1 MANSWFALLALA
13 LETGGVTGLLSPTA
27 GNLELAAYL
36 IAHAM
41 ACALL
46 TLILL
51 PLMPSRYRG
60 QPITTGVFLFTLQFA
75 IPFIGSVGLVLGML
89 LALYLPRSSR
99 DIPWQ
104 EVDIPELP
112 FQPIDMDL
120 QVGDIPWQE
129 VDIPEL
135 PFQPIDMDL
144 QVVYSQGGLRQVLR
158 EAISTDKR
166 LKALMATRQMNDR
179 DAIEILREALKDP
192 SDDVRLLA
200 YSMLEQKEKTL
211 AQRAGTLQQSLQNAD
226 DLTSV
231 SLQRRLAQVWWEMA
245 YLGLAQGGL
254 RHYYLDSAG
263 KLLRRLVARR
273 SQHNDWRLLGRVEL
287 ALGNIDNAE
296 EAFRSALAGGSSPE
310 LIMPYLGEVAYLRR
324 DFAQVRQHLSA
335 CPLERFHP
343 ANRPV
348 IESWL

>member
-120 QVGDIPWQE
+120 QV
-129 VDIPEL
+129 
-135 PFQPIDMDL
+135 
-144 QVVYSQGGLRQVLR
+144 VYSQGGLRQVLR

-179 DAIEILREALKDP
+179 DAIEILREALKDA

-211 AQRAGTLQQSLQNAD
+211 AQRAGLLQQSLQSAD
-226 DLTSV
+226 DLDSV

-254 RHYYLDSAG
+254 RQYYLDSAG

-324 DFAQVRQHLSA
+324 DFDQVRQHLSA

>member
-120 QVGDIPWQE
+120 QV
-129 VDIPEL
+129 
-135 PFQPIDMDL
+135 
-144 QVVYSQGGLRQVLR
+144 VYSQGGLRQVLR

-166 LKALMATRQMNDR
+166 LKALMATRQRNDR

>member
-27 GNLELAAYL
+27 GNLGLAAYL

-99 DIPWQ
+99 
-104 EVDIPELP
+104 
-112 FQPIDMDL
+112 
-120 QVGDIPWQE
+120 DIPWQE

>member
-27 GNLELAAYL
+27 GNLELVAYL
-36 IAHAM
+36 TAHAL

-99 DIPWQ
+99 
-104 EVDIPELP
+104 
-112 FQPIDMDL
+112 
-120 QVGDIPWQE
+120 DIPWQE

>member
-27 GNLELAAYL
+27 GNLELVAYL
-36 IAHAM
+36 TAHAL

-99 DIPWQ
+99 
-104 EVDIPELP
+104 
-112 FQPIDMDL
+112 
-120 QVGDIPWQE
+120 DIPWQE

-211 AQRAGTLQQSLQNAD
+211 AQRAGTLQQSLQSAD

-254 RHYYLDSAG
+254 RQYYLDSAG

>member
-13 LETGGVTGLLSPTA
+13 LETGGVTGLLSPAA

-120 QVGDIPWQE
+120 QV
-129 VDIPEL
+129 
-135 PFQPIDMDL
+135 
-144 QVVYSQGGLRQVLR
+144 VYSQGGLRQVLR
-158 EAISTDKR
+158 EASSIDKR

-179 DAIEILREALKDP
+179 EAIEILREALKDP

-211 AQRAGTLQQSLQNAD
+211 AQRAGALQQSLQSAD
-226 DLTSV
+226 DLNSV

-254 RHYYLDSAG
+254 RQYYLDSAG

-324 DFAQVRQHLSA
+324 DFDQVRQHLSA

>member
-120 QVGDIPWQE
+120 QV
-129 VDIPEL
+129 
-135 PFQPIDMDL
+135 
-144 QVVYSQGGLRQVLR
+144 VYSQGGLRQVLR

-211 AQRAGTLQQSLQNAD
+211 AQRAGTLQQSLQSAD
-226 DLTSV
+226 DLGSV

-254 RHYYLDSAG
+254 RQYYLDSAG
-263 KLLRRLVARR
+263 KLLRRLVVRR

>member
-1 MANSWFALLALA
+1 
-13 LETGGVTGLLSPTA
+13 
-27 GNLELAAYL
+27 
-36 IAHAM
+36 
-41 ACALL
+41 
-46 TLILL
+46 
-51 PLMPSRYRG
+51 
-60 QPITTGVFLFTLQFA
+60 
-75 IPFIGSVGLVLGML
+75 
-89 LALYLPRSSR
+89 SR

-104 EVDIPELP
+104 E
-112 FQPIDMDL
+112 
-120 QVGDIPWQE
+120 G
-129 VDIPEL
+129 DIPEL

-158 EAISTDKR
+158 EAIDTDKR

-310 LIMPYLGEVAYLRR
+310 LIMPYLGGVAYLRR

>member
-120 QVGDIPWQE
+120 QV
-129 VDIPEL
+129 
-135 PFQPIDMDL
+135 
-144 QVVYSQGGLRQVLR
+144 VYSQGGLRQVLR

-231 SLQRRLAQVWWEMA
+231 SLLRRLAQVWWEMA

>member
-120 QVGDIPWQE
+120 QV
-129 VDIPEL
+129 
-135 PFQPIDMDL
+135 
-144 QVVYSQGGLRQVLR
+144 VYSQGGLRQVLR

-179 DAIEILREALKDP
+179 DAIEILREALKDA

-211 AQRAGTLQQSLQNAD
+211 AQRAGLLQQSLQSAD
-226 DLTSV
+226 DLDSV

-254 RHYYLDSAG
+254 RQYYLDSAG
-263 KLLRRLVARR
+263 ELLRRLVARR

>member
-120 QVGDIPWQE
+120 QV
-129 VDIPEL
+129 
-135 PFQPIDMDL
+135 
-144 QVVYSQGGLRQVLR
+144 VYSQGGLRQVLR

-179 DAIEILREALKDP
+179 DAIEILREALKHP

>member
-99 DIPWQ
+99 
-104 EVDIPELP
+104 
-112 FQPIDMDL
+112 
-120 QVGDIPWQE
+120 DIPWQE

-348 IESWL
+348 IESWV

>member
-1 MANSWFALLALA
+1 MPNSSFALLALA
-13 LETGGVTGLLSPTA
+13 LETGGVNGLLSPTA

-99 DIPWQ
+99 
-104 EVDIPELP
+104 
-112 FQPIDMDL
+112 
-120 QVGDIPWQE
+120 DIPWQE

>member
-13 LETGGVTGLLSPTA
+13 LETAGVTGLLSPTA

-36 IAHAM
+36 VAHAI

-60 QPITTGVFLFTLQFA
+60 QPIITGVFLFTLQFA

-120 QVGDIPWQE
+120 K
-129 VDIPEL
+129 
-135 PFQPIDMDL
+135 
-144 QVVYSQGGLRQVLR
+144 VVYSQGGLRQVLR
-158 EAISTDKR
+158 EATDTDKR
-166 LKALMATRQMNDR
+166 LKALMATRQMNER
-179 DAIEILREALKDP
+179 DAIEILREALKDH

-211 AQRAGTLQQSLQNAD
+211 AQRAGALQQSLQIAD
-226 DLTSV
+226 DLDGV

-254 RHYYLDSAG
+254 RQYYLNSAG
-263 KLLRRLVARR
+263 KLLQGLVARR
-273 SQHNDWRLLGRVEL
+273 SLHNDWRLLGRVEL

-296 EAFRSALAGGSSPE
+296 DAFRSALAGGSAPE
-310 LIMPYLGEVAYLRR
+310 LIMPYLGEIAYLRR
-324 DFAQVRQHLSA
+324 DFDQVRRHLSA
-335 CPLERFHP
+335 CSPERFHP

>member
-27 GNLELAAYL
+27 GNLELAAYM

-99 DIPWQ
+99 
-104 EVDIPELP
+104 
-112 FQPIDMDL
+112 
-120 QVGDIPWQE
+120 DIPWQE

>member
-120 QVGDIPWQE
+120 QV
-129 VDIPEL
+129 
-135 PFQPIDMDL
+135 
-144 QVVYSQGGLRQVLR
+144 VYSQGGLRQVLR

-211 AQRAGTLQQSLQNAD
+211 AQRAGTLQQSLQYAD

>member
-99 DIPWQ
+99 
-104 EVDIPELP
+104 
-112 FQPIDMDL
+112 
-120 QVGDIPWQE
+120 DIPWQE

-254 RHYYLDSAG
+254 RQYYLDSAG

-335 CPLERFHP
+335 CPPESFHP

>member
-99 DIPWQ
+99 
-104 EVDIPELP
+104 
-112 FQPIDMDL
+112 
-120 QVGDIPWQE
+120 DIPWQE

-324 DFAQVRQHLSA
+324 DFAQVRQHRSA

>member
-13 LETGGVTGLLSPTA
+13 LEAGGVTGLLSPTA

-75 IPFIGSVGLVLGML
+75 IPFIGSVGLVLGIL

-99 DIPWQ
+99 
-104 EVDIPELP
+104 
-112 FQPIDMDL
+112 
-120 QVGDIPWQE
+120 DIPWQE

-211 AQRAGTLQQSLQNAD
+211 AQRAGTLQQSLQSAD
-226 DLTSV
+226 DLGSV

-254 RHYYLDSAG
+254 RQYYLDSAG
-263 KLLRRLVARR
+263 KLLRRLVVRR

>member
-1 MANSWFALLALA
+1 MTNSWFALLAIA
-13 LETGGVTGLLSPTA
+13 LETSGVTGLLSPEA
-27 GNLELAAYL
+27 GDVQLAAYL
-36 IAHAM
+36 VAHAV

-46 TLILL
+46 AIILL
-51 PLMPSRYRG
+51 PLLPSRYRG
-60 QPITTGVFLFTLQFA
+60 QPITTGAFLFTLQFA
-75 IPFIGSVGLVLGML
+75 IPFIGSVGLVIGIL

-99 DIPWQ
+99 
-104 EVDIPELP
+104 
-112 FQPIDMDL
+112 
-120 QVGDIPWQE
+120 DIPWQE

-158 EAISTDKR
+158 EASNTDKR

-179 DAIEILREALKDP
+179 DAIDILREALKDP
-192 SDDVRLLA
+192 ADDVRLLA
-200 YSMLEQKEKTL
+200 YSMLEQKEKIL
-211 AQRAGTLQQSLQNAD
+211 AHRAGVLQQSLQTSD
-226 DLTSV
+226 DLDSV

-254 RHYYLDSAG
+254 RQYYLESAG
-263 KLLRRLVARR
+263 RVLQRLVARR

-296 EAFRSALAGGSSPE
+296 EAFNSALSGGSAPE
-310 LIMPYLGEVAYLRR
+310 LIMPYLGEVAFLRR

-335 CPLERFHP
+335 CPPERFHP

-348 IESWL
+348 IEAWL

>member
-41 ACALL
+41 AYALL

-99 DIPWQ
+99 
-104 EVDIPELP
+104 
-112 FQPIDMDL
+112 
-120 QVGDIPWQE
+120 DIPWQE

>member
-99 DIPWQ
+99 
-104 EVDIPELP
+104 
-112 FQPIDMDL
+112 
-120 QVGDIPWQE
+120 DIPWQE

>member
-120 QVGDIPWQE
+120 QV
-129 VDIPEL
+129 
-135 PFQPIDMDL
+135 
-144 QVVYSQGGLRQVLR
+144 VYSQGGLRQVLR

-211 AQRAGTLQQSLQNAD
+211 AQQIGRASC
-226 DLTSV
+226 
-231 SLQRRLAQVWWEMA
+231 RE
-245 YLGLAQGGL
+245 
-254 RHYYLDSAG
+254 
-263 KLLRRLVARR
+263 
-273 SQHNDWRLLGRVEL
+273 RV
-287 ALGNIDNAE
+287 
-296 EAFRSALAGGSSPE
+296 
-310 LIMPYLGEVAYLRR
+310 
-324 DFAQVRQHLSA
+324 
-335 CPLERFHP
+335 
-343 ANRPV
+343 
-348 IESWL
+348 

>member
-75 IPFIGSVGLVLGML
+75 IPFIGSVGLVLGIL

-99 DIPWQ
+99 
-104 EVDIPELP
+104 
-112 FQPIDMDL
+112 
-120 QVGDIPWQE
+120 DIPWQE

-211 AQRAGTLQQSLQNAD
+211 AQRAGTLQQSLQSAD
-226 DLTSV
+226 DLGSV

-254 RHYYLDSAG
+254 RQYYLDSAG
-263 KLLRRLVARR
+263 KLLRRLVVRR

>member
-99 DIPWQ
+99 
-104 EVDIPELP
+104 
-112 FQPIDMDL
+112 
-120 QVGDIPWQE
+120 DIPWQE

-343 ANRPV
+343 PNRPV

>member
-99 DIPWQ
+99 
-104 EVDIPELP
+104 
-112 FQPIDMDL
+112 
-120 QVGDIPWQE
+120 DIPWQE

-324 DFAQVRQHLSA
+324 DFDQVRQHLSA

-348 IESWL
+348 IKSWL

>member
-13 LETGGVTGLLSPTA
+13 LETGGVPGLLSPTA

-120 QVGDIPWQE
+120 QV
-129 VDIPEL
+129 
-135 PFQPIDMDL
+135 
-144 QVVYSQGGLRQVLR
+144 VYSQGGLRQVLR

-200 YSMLEQKEKTL
+200 YSMLEQKEKPL

-226 DLTSV
+226 DLPSV

>member
-36 IAHAM
+36 IAHAL

-99 DIPWQ
+99 
-104 EVDIPELP
+104 
-112 FQPIDMDL
+112 
-120 QVGDIPWQE
+120 DIPWQE

-254 RHYYLDSAG
+254 RQYYLDSAG
-263 KLLRRLVARR
+263 KLLRRLVVRR

>member
-1 MANSWFALLALA
+1 MVNSWFALLALA

-36 IAHAM
+36 VAHAI

-60 QPITTGVFLFTLQFA
+60 QPIITGVFLFTLQFA

-120 QVGDIPWQE
+120 QV
-129 VDIPEL
+129 
-135 PFQPIDMDL
+135 
-144 QVVYSQGGLRQVLR
+144 VYSQGGLRQVLR
-158 EAISTDKR
+158 EASSTDKR
-166 LKALMATRQMNDR
+166 LEALMATRQMNDR
-179 DAIEILREALKDP
+179 DAIEILSEALKDP

-211 AQRAGTLQQSLQNAD
+211 AQRAGTLQQSLQGAD

>member
-120 QVGDIPWQE
+120 QV
-129 VDIPEL
+129 
-135 PFQPIDMDL
+135 
-144 QVVYSQGGLRQVLR
+144 VYSQGGLRQVLR

-211 AQRAGTLQQSLQNAD
+211 AQRAGTLQQSLQSAD